1 MSDIKLPSE
10 VSGKLDGP
18 PSLSSSL
25 FCFPSPAGED
35 FPALSPQD
43 VVPRHL
49 QQPNLDDSLLGIA
62 IPEPI
67 ARPTVGRL
75 PTDTPTAT
83 PRQEIQREFGL
94 AAFGG
99 GAHLPSTVA
108 GFPTPP
114 ILKAAHSL
122 RLPSFDLLGIAN
134 PHPDRLTQ
142 NHDQYFPGIGAGP
155 LSNPADPLH
164 AQSPLL
170 SRARPPTE
178 STVETLPNPSKGIQR
193 SVKQI
198 VHTFT
203 PPDDRGT
210 IDWSALPHVRTAA
223 MDSPARS
230 DPEAR
235 SPGIGET
242 SASTA
247 PPSPEPLYPSAEQ
260 ASGDRP
266 WLRGALEAVI
276 DNVDSEGGT
285 SGSVRILTHALPC
298 PVSAGHVFPTI
309 INAIHDRIP
318 PRSTVWINVLHAV
331 PGRFNLA
338 DLPSSP
344 PSTPGPA
351 IGGDDYFAT
360 KVFDS
365 AVAVA
370 DYQSDG
376 QVLSRP
382 HPVVPPSTVDVSIVE
397 RYIPPTSVNEFA
409 DMFSSGARSIL
420 LDRLVELSHNDGTL
434 VLIYPTLT
442 GGRTFM
448 VEYLGP
454 ILDPLLRA
462 MTVVN
467 ELSADLGITLGS
479 MSAVDHLL
487 EFDQAKS
494 KLERYLRHL
503 TNHSS
508 TLGKFHSKKAKFELI
523 HASNQEVKLERK
535 VWATEW
541 WIKQEKARVRAT
553 VTKYFR
559 LAHKL
564 PTDSE
569 IMPTHLIQEI
579 LDGVATKPCAME
591 PTKGVE
597 VGVFVIR
604 KSQHA

>member
-83 PRQEIQREFGL
+83 PRQEIQRELGL

-318 PRSTVWINVLHAV
+318 PSALPAPPGGSPVDGGRLDSGTVH
-331 PGRFNLA
+331 
-338 DLPSSP
+338 S
-344 PSTPGPA
+344 
-351 IGGDDYFAT
+351 
-360 KVFDS
+360 
-365 AVAVA
+365 
-370 DYQSDG
+370 
-376 QVLSRP
+376 
-382 HPVVPPSTVDVSIVE
+382 
-397 RYIPPTSVNEFA
+397 PTSVNEFA

-579 LDGVATKPCAME
+579 LDGVAMKPCAME